1 MKYNKMNSS
10 ISVRLPEELLLKLE
24 EISKET
30 ERSKSYHVQK
40 AIEQYLI
47 VRADLQI
54 ALDRLQDTSDQVI
67 SAKEMRDKL
76 EL

>member
-1 MKYNKMNSS
+1 MNSS

-47 VRADLQI
+47 ERADLQI
-54 ALDRLQDTSDQVI
+54 ALDRLQDISDQVI

>member
-1 MKYNKMNSS
+1 MNSS

-30 ERSKSYHVQK
+30 ERTKSYHVQK

-47 VRADLQI
+47 ERADLQI
-54 ALDRLQDTSDQVI
+54 ALDRLQDISDQVI